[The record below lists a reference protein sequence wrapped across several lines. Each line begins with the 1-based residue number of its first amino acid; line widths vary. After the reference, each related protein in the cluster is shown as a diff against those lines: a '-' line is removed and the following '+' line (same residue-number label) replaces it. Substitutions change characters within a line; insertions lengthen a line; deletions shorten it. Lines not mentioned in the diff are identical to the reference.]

1 MSGSFDRIRVLIVED
16 NAHMST
22 ILRTILQGF
31 GVRTI
36 VAVRDAAD
44 AFETMRD
51 VNPDFALVDY
61 MLGDLNGLEF
71 TRLVRT
77 ASDSANKY
85 LPIVM
90 VTGHT
95 DRSKVIEAINAGVN
109 EYLAKPVTPVG
120 LYSRLVEVAAHPR
133 PFVRADGFFGPD
145 RRRLERPGGPVN
157 GRRGTGGHCDMMEG
171 RGDVGVGIIVRKRRT
186 ELAPPAQAPSA
197 PASSEM
203 MLLD

>member
-1 MSGSFDRIRVLIVED
+1 MAPDLIPAAARALMSGSFERIRVLIVED

-36 VAVRDAAD
+36 VEVRDAAD

-85 LPIVM
+85 LPIIM

-95 DRSKVIEAINAGVN
+95 DKSKVLEAINAGVN
-109 EYLAKPVTPVG
+109 EYLAKPVRPVD
-120 LYSRLVEVAAHPR
+120 LFHRISALIERPR
-133 PFVRADGFFGPD
+133 RFVKASTYFGPD
-145 RRRLERPGGPVN
+145 RRRRQDPRYNGPW
-157 GRRGTGGHCDMMEG
+157 RRSTDEE
-171 RGDVGVGIIVRKRRT
+171 KA
-186 ELAPPAQAPSA
+186 E
-197 PASSEM
+197 AS
-203 MLLD
+203 

>member
-36 VAVRDAAD
+36 VEVRDAAD

-85 LPIVM
+85 Q
-90 VTGHT
+90 
-95 DRSKVIEAINAGVN
+95 SAA
-109 EYLAKPVTPVG
+109 YLDTYAAKPPVTA
-120 LYSRLVEVAAHPR
+120 SADPR
-133 PFVRADGFFGPD
+133 VSTR
-145 RRRLERPGGPVN
+145 
-157 GRRGTGGHCDMMEG
+157 
-171 RGDVGVGIIVRKRRT
+171 
-186 ELAPPAQAPSA
+186 
-197 PASSEM
+197 
-203 MLLD
+203 

>member
-22 ILRTILQGF
+22 IQRTILQGF

-36 VAVRDAAD
+36 VEVRDAAD

-85 LPIVM
+85 LPIIM

-95 DRSKVIEAINAGVN
+95 DRSKVLEAINAGVN
-109 EYLAKPVTPVG
+109 EYLAKPVRPVD
-120 LYSRLVEVAAHPR
+120 LFHRITALIERPR
-133 PFVRADGFFGPD
+133 RFIKASTYFGPD
-145 RRRLERPGGPVN
+145 RRRRQDPRYAGPW
-157 GRRGTGGHCDMMEG
+157 RRSTDDENSATG
-171 RGDVGVGIIVRKRRT
+171 
-186 ELAPPAQAPSA
+186 
-197 PASSEM
+197 
-203 MLLD
+203 